1 MEQKIKRL
9 SVSEAT
15 IAAVNAILYNGEGG
29 KNFSAIIDDLTA
41 GSGRNRE
48 LIKMG
53 IGLIERKIQV
63 NVPSTS
69 KTHQEEGK
77 APIKLTFK
85 KYSVLF
91 DVVVYT
97 YEEEGKTIEGR
108 MEAAEWESLESW
120 TEAQEASPKAV
131 YKAQMP
137 SFEAVAKRHLEDT
150 TFG

>member
-9 SVSEAT
+9 NVSEAT
-15 IAAVNAILYNGEGG
+15 ISAVNAILYSGQGG
-29 KNFSAIIDDLTA
+29 KDFSAIIDDLIA

-63 NVPSTS
+63 TVPSIA
-69 KTHQEEGK
+69 KKLVEEGK
-77 APIKLTFK
+77 APTKLTFK
-85 KYSVLF
+85 QYSVLF

-97 YEEEGKTIEGR
+97 YEEDGKTVEGR
-108 MEAAEWESLESW
+108 MEAAEWESLEPW
-120 TEAQEASPKAV
+120 TQEVQAPAFKAV
-131 YKAQMP
+131 P
-137 SFEAVAKRHLEDT
+137 KRYHEDA

>member
-1 MEQKIKRL
+1 MEQEIKRL

-29 KNFSAIIDDLTA
+29 KDFSAIINDLTA

-69 KTHQEEGK
+69 KTRQEEGK
-77 APIKLTFK
+77 APTKLTFK
-85 KYSVLF
+85 EYSVLF

-97 YEEEGKTIEGR
+97 YEEDGKTIEGR
-108 MEAAEWESLESW
+108 MEAAEWESLKVW
-120 TEAQEASPKAV
+120 QELAEMRSVDFAKKSVLRTVPKPYNPENV
-131 YKAQMP
+131 
-137 SFEAVAKRHLEDT
+137 ED
-150 TFG
+150 

>member
-1 MEQKIKRL
+1 MEQKEIKRL

-29 KNFSAIIDDLTA
+29 KDFSAIIDDLTA

-53 IGLIERKIQV
+53 IGLIERKIEV
-63 NVPSTS
+63 NVPSVS
-69 KTHQEEGK
+69 KMLKEEGK

-97 YEEEGKTIEGR
+97 YEEDGKTIEGR
-108 MEAAEWESLESW
+108 MDAAEWESLDAWTPCDESMPCKK
-120 TEAQEASPKAV
+120 ASPIV
-131 YKAQMP
+131 P
-137 SFEAVAKRHLEDT
+137 HTWEED
-150 TFG
+150 

>member
-29 KNFSAIIDDLTA
+29 KDFSAIINDLTA

-63 NVPSTS
+63 NVPSAP
-69 KTHQEEGK
+69 KTRQEEGK
-77 APIKLTFK
+77 PSIKLTFK
-85 KYSVLF
+85 EYSVLF

-97 YEEEGKTIEGR
+97 YEENGKTIEGR
-108 MEAAEWESLESW
+108 MEAAEWESLEVWQELAEMRPVDFSKKS
-120 TEAQEASPKAV
+120 TLRTAPKPYYSDREAEV
-131 YKAQMP
+131 
-137 SFEAVAKRHLEDT
+137 
-150 TFG
+150 

>member
-29 KNFSAIIDDLTA
+29 KDFSAIINDLTA

-63 NVPSTS
+63 NVPSTP
-69 KTHQEEGK
+69 KTRQEEGK

-85 KYSVLF
+85 EYIRGIPYRNETCS
-91 DVVVYT
+91 
-97 YEEEGKTIEGR
+97 I
-108 MEAAEWESLESW
+108 MA
-120 TEAQEASPKAV
+120 
-131 YKAQMP
+131 
-137 SFEAVAKRHLEDT
+137 
-150 TFG
+150 

>member
-15 IAAVNAILYNGEGG
+15 ISAVNAILYSDEGG
-29 KNFSAIIDDLTA
+29 KDFSAIINDLTA

-63 NVPSTS
+63 TVPNTA
-69 KTHQEEGK
+69 KTRQEGK
-77 APIKLTFK
+77 IPTKLTFK

-97 YEEEGKTIEGR
+97 YEENGKTIEGR
-108 MEAAEWESLESW
+108 MEAAEWESLEVWQEPAEMQPVDFSKKSVPKPYYPDR
-120 TEAQEASPKAV
+120 EAEV
-131 YKAQMP
+131 
-137 SFEAVAKRHLEDT
+137 
-150 TFG
+150 

>member
-1 MEQKIKRL
+1 MEQKINRL

-15 IAAVNAILYNGEGG
+15 ISAVNAILYNGEG
-29 KNFSAIIDDLTA
+29 KNFSAIIDDLVA

-63 NVPSTS
+63 NIPNTP
-69 KTHQEEGK
+69 KTLQEEGK
-77 APIKLTFK
+77 PSIKLTFK

-97 YEEEGKTIEGR
+97 YEEDGKTIEGR
-108 MEAAEWESLESW
+108 MDAAEWETLDAWTLCDESMPCKK
-120 TEAQEASPKAV
+120 ASPIA
-131 YKAQMP
+131 P
-137 SFEAVAKRHLEDT
+137 HPWND
-150 TFG
+150 

>member
-15 IAAVNAILYNGEGG
+15 ISAVNAILYNGQGG
-29 KNFSAIIDDLTA
+29 KDFSAIINDLTA

-63 NVPSTS
+63 NVPNTP
-69 KTHQEEGK
+69 KTRQEEGK
-77 APIKLTFK
+77 APVKLTFK
-85 KYSVLF
+85 EYSVLF

-97 YEEEGKTIEGR
+97 YEEDGKTVEAR
-108 MEAAEWESLESW
+108 MEAAEWESLEVWQELAEMQSVDFSKKSVLR
-120 TEAQEASPKAV
+120 TVPKPYYSDREAEV
-131 YKAQMP
+131 
-137 SFEAVAKRHLEDT
+137 
-150 TFG
+150 

>member
-15 IAAVNAILYNGEGG
+15 ISAVNAILYSGQGG
-29 KNFSAIIDDLTA
+29 KDFSAIIDDLTA

-63 NVPSTS
+63 TVPSIA
-69 KTHQEEGK
+69 KKFVEEGK

-85 KYSVLF
+85 QYSVLF
-91 DVVVYT
+91 DVVVYN
-97 YEEEGKTIEGR
+97 YEEDGKTIEGR
-108 MEAAEWESLESW
+108 MEAAEWESLEVW
-120 TEAQEASPKAV
+120 QEPAEMRPVDFSKKSTLRTVPKPYATD
-131 YKAQMP
+131 Q
-137 SFEAVAKRHLEDT
+137 DT